1 MPPAARPC
9 DNGPV
14 PPASPPEAERPI
26 RLAVLDDNPFVR
38 DADGRVHPAA
48 ALFSRFVETV
58 VAVGPFEPAIYLAP
72 VRDLGTD
79 DPPPALV
86 SVDAR
91 FLRVTP
97 TAPFDGIA
105 GYLPRS
111 ASLAR
116 RNWPV
121 IRDAIGGADL
131 AWIKAPASNA
141 PLAALAC
148 RRAGVPRFTWVAGS
162 VRAVVGGQER
172 PVAARLAA
180 GAAGILYDG
189 TTRILER
196 TGPAIHLDEEMFTSV
211 VTRAE
216 VEATR
221 LRGHAVRPA
230 FGAETSGLAGTGLES
245 AGARPG
251 TTGGG
256 AAPDRLRI
264 AWAGRVV
271 EEKGLGDLLAALVRL
286 DEAGLAADL
295 DVVGD
300 GPARQALEG
309 EAARLGVA
317 DRVRWHGYVGDR
329 AAYLDALRV
338 ADLFVLPSHAEGVP
352 KVVIEAMAAG
362 LPVVATRVGAVPAV
376 LDQGARGRLVP
387 PGEPGR
393 LADAIAEL
401 ASDPLARATLRQR
414 GLDYAAAHTAEAQ
427 AERLVAWM
435 RRTFPDL
442 AWPVGA
448 SADAEAGTGGRA

>member
-1 MPPAARPC
+1 MPPARPT
-9 DNGPV
+9 
-14 PPASPPEAERPI
+14 EAERPI
-26 RLAVLDDNPFVR
+26 RLAVVDDNPFVR
-38 DADGRVHPAA
+38 DADGRVRPAA

-58 VAVGPFEPAIYLAP
+58 VAVGPFEPAVYLAP
-72 VRDLGTD
+72 VRDLGPD
-79 DPPPALV
+79 DPPPALAP
-86 SVDAR
+86 VDAR
-91 FLRVTP
+91 VLRVVG

-121 IRDAIGGADL
+121 IRDAIAGVDL

-172 PVAARLAA
+172 PAVSRLAA
-180 GAAGILYDG
+180 AAAGILYDG

-216 VEATR
+216 IEATR
-221 LRGHAVRPA
+221 LRGHAVRALVVAPGSLRGEPA
-230 FGAETSGLAGTGLES
+230 DAGGDRPAE
-245 AGARPG
+245 RV
-251 TTGGG
+251 
-256 AAPDRLRI
+256 RI
-264 AWAGRVV
+264 AWAGRVA
-271 EEKGLGDLLAALVRL
+271 EEKGLDDLLAALARL
-286 DEAGLAADL
+286 DEAGLPATL

-300 GPARQALEG
+300 GPARPALEAA
-309 EAARLGVA
+309 AARLGVA

-329 AAYLDALRV
+329 AAYLDALRG
-338 ADLFVLPSHAEGVP
+338 ADLFALPSHAEGVP

-362 LPVVATRVGAVPAV
+362 LPVVATRVGAVGAV
-376 LDQGARGRLVP
+376 LDGGVRGRLVP
-387 PGEPGR
+387 PGDPDA
-393 LADAIAEL
+393 LAGAIADL
-401 ASDPLARATLRQR
+401 AADPLARATLRQR

-427 AERLVAWM
+427 AERLVGWM

-442 AWPVGA
+442 PWPGGATPTGAAPTGAPPTAAVGA
-448 SADAEAGTGGRA
+448 GGRA